1 MNSPVEA
8 RSLPFSE
15 RTPSNHYMAQPQP
28 SDVGFGYV
36 RHESVEMPDTDNNDY
51 PSMPRTPGPLKSA
64 MKTPGAAP
72 KDFRS
77 ILSPTFKEDE
87 VLEKQEAQTEKTQAQ
102 DLVSHAGALG
112 LGMRTTS

>member
-1 MNSPVEA
+1 
-8 RSLPFSE
+8 
-15 RTPSNHYMAQPQP
+15 MAQPQP

-64 MKTPGAAP
+64 MKTLGGAP

-87 VLEKQEAQTEKTQAQ
+87 ILEKSEAQTEKIQAQ
-102 DLVSHAGALG
+102 DLVGYASFGQGDGAA
-112 LGMRTTS
+112 S